1 MNGKASPIATKGLLV
16 ALGRLVAARPVGCL
30 LSVLVVTLALAPFL
44 LRLRAEADVTKML
57 PEGDP
62 GLAVMALVDSEFGG
76 SDEVAVVVESQDL
89 FTRQTLGAL
98 DSLTEALGRIPGV
111 SEVQGLT
118 TLQDV
123 RGEEGA
129 RGKED
134 EAKSQE
140 PKGKGQGE
148 ERSGADGATSQESKA
163 KGQSEE
169 SSEEDGGEIVIARV
183 IDSVPQDPARL
194 AALRQ
199 QVLADD
205 RYAGTLVSTD
215 GTSALLLVRLSPG
228 SAREKVVT
236 DIERVVGQSSLSRQ
250 VSLSG
255 SPAMM
260 KYMRDWM
267 AADMARLLP
276 LVVLVLVLVLLVAFR
291 NWYGVLLPLAAVLI
305 ALVWTLGLIGLF
317 RQPITIV
324 MAVLP
329 PVLVSVGSAYGI
341 HIVERWESER
351 RKGSDARTAVRTAVG
366 NTGLPV
372 FLAMATT
379 VAGFGSNFVM
389 KIVSIRAFAIFSAL
403 GILFSFVLALV
414 FVPAAL
420 ALVRRGGV
428 EGLRGEEDEA
438 KSQEAKANGQGEE
451 RSGEGRSGKLEAR
464 AQNAETERRRGRW
477 FGTWGEWVHRHPWLV
492 ILAAAILTALSLVAA
507 QRVHPET
514 DFVSYFKPGSGPT
527 RAARIV
533 NERFGGMMQFEFLV
547 SGDIC
552 DTAVLG
558 AMERFETALKQVPHV
573 TKVYSIT
580 DVLRSTNKAFNSGRP
595 EFDRLPD
602 SRDAV
607 AQYLLLLSFS
617 GSDFLSR
624 LITSDYQVARIT
636 ARFDR
641 QESGEIA
648 LAMQQVRAAMAE
660 HFPKGGPAVVRVGGM
675 PMAVLALHENIQ
687 RNQTWSVVTAL
698 VAVFLLVAVLFGS
711 VRLGLAAL
719 LPILFTLALSFGV
732 MGAAGIQVD
741 VVTALLGSIAV
752 GIGIDYSC
760 HLIAR
765 YREERAAGA
774 TGAELMRRT
783 LAAVGPAVAANA
795 LAVGLGFAVLGFS
808 SLQIIQKFGVLVA
821 GTMLFSGI
829 GALGLLGTVLSLRRT
844 GQRR

>member
-1 MNGKASPIATKGLLV
+1 MKGLLV
-16 ALGRLVAARPVGCL
+16 ALGRLVATRPVGCL
-30 LSVLVVTLALAPFL
+30 FCVLVVTLALAPFL
-44 LRLRAEADVTKML
+44 FRLRAEADVMKML

-123 RGEEGA
+123 RGEGGA
-129 RGKED
+129 RGEED
-134 EAKSQE
+134 EAKGQE
-140 PKGKGQGE
+140 PKGRGQGE
-148 ERSGADGATSQESKA
+148 ERSGRRQEARA
-163 KGQSEE
+163 KSHSEE
-169 SSEEDGGEIVIARV
+169 SSEEEGGEIVIARV
-183 IDSVPQDPARL
+183 IDSVPQDSARL
-194 AALRQ
+194 AALRR

-228 SAREKVVT
+228 SAREKVVM
-236 DIERVVGQSSLSRQ
+236 DIERVVAQSSLSRQ

-267 AADMARLLP
+267 ASDMARLLP
-276 LVVLVLVLVLLVAFR
+276 LVVLVLVLVLLVAFL

-305 ALVWTLGLIGLF
+305 ALVWTLGLVGLF

-372 FLAMATT
+372 LLAMATT

-451 RSGEGRSGKLEAR
+451 WSGGGEGRSQKLETR

-477 FGTWGEWVHRHPWLV
+477 FGAWGEWVHRHPWLV

-580 DVLRSTNKAFNSGRP
+580 DVLRSTNRAFNNGRP
-595 EFDRLPD
+595 EFDRLPE

-698 VAVFLLVAVLFGS
+698 VAVLLLVAVLFGS

-774 TGAELMRRT
+774 AGAELMRRT

-821 GTMLFSGI
+821 GTMLFSGL
-829 GALGLLGTVLSLRRT
+829 GALGLLGAVLSLRRT